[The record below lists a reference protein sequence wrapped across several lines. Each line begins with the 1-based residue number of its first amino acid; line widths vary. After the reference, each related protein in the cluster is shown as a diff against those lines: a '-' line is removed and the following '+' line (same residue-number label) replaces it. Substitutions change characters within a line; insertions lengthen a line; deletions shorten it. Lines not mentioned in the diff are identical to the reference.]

1 MSNRIKLYRTDSGSE
16 IRNYKTRYDAG
27 QINAE
32 RIPYD
37 LILQVGE
44 IGNTDIY
51 GKTWPNKVFMHGLR
65 EMRGGFTDK
74 WGMRFGYFLYLIIIF
89 ENGKVMFSPN
99 LDSYEVQKEF
109 AEKLKTELQLADEQ
123 EYVEIDDIVF

>member
-1 MSNRIKLYRTDSGSE
+1 MAQQGLYAR
-16 IRNYKTRYDAG
+16 
-27 QINAE
+27 
-32 RIPYD
+32 
-37 LILQVGE
+37 L
-44 IGNTDIY
+44 
-51 GKTWPNKVFMHGLR
+51 
-65 EMRGGFTDK
+65 
-74 WGMRFGYFLYLIIIF
+74 GYFLYLIIIF